1 MPTTT
6 SKRREFLQLAKV
18 YDPTAKRPTDVSGWY
33 VSEKLDGTR
42 CFWDG
47 GLTRGLPTASVPWAS
62 VIHPK
67 KGTRKDKIKPVSTGL
82 WSRYGNPIIAPDW
95 WLNQLPCC
103 FLDGELWAGRGNFQL
118 NRSIVAGD
126 TPDPRFDQVVFAVYS
141 SPPLEQVFG
150 SGEIKNTNF
159 VSTFDLQAIQQWLWQ
174 NAQPVG
180 TDFQT
185 LDPGSTFEQ
194 ELQFL
199 NAALDNGSESIA
211 YLHNQIRL
219 PDNITDAMLLI
230 DKQLDAT
237 LERGGEGVIIR
248 NPKALWTPKRVGDV
262 LKYKPF
268 SDDEGIVTGFTSG
281 RETDKG
287 SKLLGMIGSL
297 ILNYKGQRLELAGL
311 TNEERMFATPAM
323 SEYAAEHPDQNMP
336 ADFAGKHFKVG
347 QTVTFKYRE
356 LSDDGVPKEARFW
369 RQADRT

>member
-1 MPTTT
+1 M
-6 SKRREFLQLAKV
+6 
-18 YDPTAKRPTDVSGWY
+18 
-33 VSEKLDGTR
+33 
-42 CFWDG
+42 
-47 GLTRGLPTASVPWAS
+47 PTASVPWAS

>member
-1 MPTTT
+1 M
-6 SKRREFLQLAKV
+6 
-18 YDPTAKRPTDVSGWY
+18 
-33 VSEKLDGTR
+33 
-42 CFWDG
+42 
-47 GLTRGLPTASVPWAS
+47 
-62 VIHPK
+62 
-67 KGTRKDKIKPVSTGL
+67 
-82 WSRYGNPIIAPDW
+82 
-95 WLNQLPCC
+95 
-103 FLDGELWAGRGNFQL
+103 WAGRGNFQL

-297 ILNYKGQRLELAGL
+297 ILTYKGQRLELAGL

-323 SEYAAEHPDQNMP
+323 SEYAAEHPDQDMP